1 MHLERL
7 GVKLVTSP
15 DTSRSLLDRLREPGN
30 TEDWNV
36 FFSIYQPFVL
46 GHLLRRKVRQVDVE
60 DVTQEILSRVFS
72 SISTFSHNGRTGAFR
87 KWLGQI
93 VSQQT
98 WRYFQGL
105 QKEARISGA
114 PSGRIDDQAAFESEF
129 EAQWELEH
137 DQYCLGRLLELIRPE
152 FTQATWQA
160 FQMIVFQGL
169 PIAEVS
175 ESLNVTVNAVV
186 ISKSRVLRRLRTL
199 GKNLVDF
206 L

>member
-1 MHLERL
+1 LQ
-7 GVKLVTSP
+7 
-15 DTSRSLLDRLREPGN
+15 EPGN
-30 TEDWNV
+30 TDDWNV
-36 FFSIYQPFVL
+36 FFSIYQPFVQR
-46 GHLLRRKVRQVDVE
+46 HLLRRKVRQVDVD

-72 SISTFSHNGRTGAFR
+72 SIATFTHNGRTGAFR

-98 WRYFQGL
+98 WRYFQAL
-105 QKEARISGA
+105 QKEAKITA
-114 PSGRIDDQAAFESEF
+114 IPSMRFDDQAEFESDF

-160 FQMIVFQGL
+160 FQMIVLQGL
-169 PIAEVS
+169 PTADVS
-175 ESLNVTVNAVV
+175 HSLNVSVNAVV

-199 GKNLVDF
+199 GKDLVDF